1 MLRIGRVVFT
11 WKGCRVVN
19 PTQKGDVE
27 EEIVHFG
34 DICVGAR
41 PSSELQTHLP
51 NYFDISTNRQG
62 RPVIRCYK
70 FMNPISL

>member
-11 WKGCRVVN
+11 WKGCLVVN

-34 DICVGAR
+34 DMWGKGQGPVLSYKPIY
-41 PSSELQTHLP
+41 LT
-51 NYFDISTNRQG
+51 ISIYPRTG
-62 RPVIRCYK
+62 RAAQ
-70 FMNPISL
+70 L